1 MTAPPVAIKAL
12 LLLVRLVLAGV
23 FAFAAA
29 LKIADPQAFAFS
41 IHGFKIVPEQLVPAA
56 AFVVPWTEMLCA
68 AALVFGFWSRSAA
81 LILSAMLIA
90 FIGAIVSALL
100 RPDVSPKCGCFGDFG
115 LLCPPDKIGWCNVA
129 QNALLLAGSL
139 ALTVWGGG
147 FLSADALT
155 CRSWGRGLS
164 PTRPE

>member
-1 MTAPPVAIKAL
+1 VSGPPPIVKVV
-12 LLLVRLVLAGV
+12 LLLVRLALAAV

-56 AFVVPWTEMLCA
+56 AFVVPWTEMVCA
-68 AALVFGFWSRSAA
+68 AAIVLGLWSRSAA
-81 LILSAMLIA
+81 LILSVMLLA

-100 RPDVSPKCGCFGDFG
+100 RTDVDPKCGCFGDFG

-129 QNALLLAGSL
+129 QNILLLVGSAAVTIWGAGYLSL
-139 ALTVWGGG
+139 
-147 FLSADALT
+147 DALT
-155 CRSWGRGLS
+155 R
-164 PTRPE
+164 RPAAGQA

>member
-1 MTAPPVAIKAL
+1 MSGPPIAIKAL
-12 LLLVRLVLAGV
+12 LLLIRLALAGV
-23 FAFAAA
+23 FAFAAS

-68 AALVFGFWSRSAA
+68 AALVFGLWSRSAA
-81 LILSAMLIA
+81 LILSGMLLA

-100 RPDVSPKCGCFGDFG
+100 RDDVDPKCGCFGDFG
-115 LLCPPDKIGWCNVA
+115 LLCPPDKIGWCHVR
-129 QNALLLAGSL
+129 QNALFLAGSL

-147 FLSADALT
+147 LMSMDALA
-155 CRSWGRGLS
+155 CRPRA
-164 PTRPE
+164 REA